1 VPICRPLALA
11 SLTSVILSL
20 TPTPMSMA
28 VAQAVRADREGPRE
42 GPEGFGRLA
51 RRLQPA
57 VVNIS
62 TTQRVNV
69 VAASP
74 LAGTQFAGVQP
85 ITREATSLGSGFI
98 VSADGYVVTNNHV
111 ISGDP
116 RIVQNATLQ
125 SVTVTLADGT
135 EYQARVVGRDEL
147 GDLAVLKIEARKPLP
162 FVQFGDS
169 TRTDVGDWVVAI
181 GNPFALG
188 GTVTAGI
195 VSAIHRSI
203 GNGAYGRLIQTDAAI
218 NSGNSGGPMF
228 DMRGNVI
235 GINTAI
241 VSPSGGNVGI
251 GFAIPSEQARPIVD
265 TLMKGGQVRRGYIG
279 VATQLL
285 SDDMSIALGLPAH
298 HGEVVSW
305 VEPGGAAAQ
314 AGVEQG
320 DVIMKIAGED
330 VSPDNTLNFI
340 VAGRT
345 IGAKVAIELLRRG
358 QPATLTAVVGER
370 PSEAQLAVAA
380 RARIPAPDPDRSTVT
395 PDGAAARAMLGIT
408 LQALT
413 PQLLQQ
419 LGLPSTTTG
428 TVIATADVASDAV
441 AKGLK
446 PGDVIV
452 SVNQQ
457 PTPGVSDVIAALE
470 AARRAGRSTVM
481 VLVQRRGQPGVFVGV
496 RLASG

>member
-1 VPICRPLALA
+1 VPGRRFAAILCLAVVVASSAPLGTPNAA
-11 SLTSVILSL
+11 AQPVPSTSV
-20 TPTPMSMA
+20 
-28 VAQAVRADREGPRE
+28 GPRD
-42 GPEGFGRLA
+42 GPTGFARLA

-62 TTQRVNV
+62 TTQRVSL
-69 VAASP
+69 AATTSP
-74 LAGTQFAGVQP
+74 AGSAVSGLQP
-85 ITREATSLGSGFI
+85 ITREATSLGSGFLI
-98 VSADGYVVTNNHV
+98 SPDGYVVTNNHV

-116 RIVQNATLQ
+116 HVVQNATLE
-125 SVTVTLADGT
+125 SVTVTLADRT
-135 EYQARVVGRDEL
+135 EYQAHVVGRDEL
-147 GDLAVLKIEARKPLP
+147 GDLAVLKIDAPKPLP

-169 TRTDVGDWVVAI
+169 DRIDVGDWVVAI
-181 GNPFALG
+181 GNPFGLG

-228 DMRGNVI
+228 DMRGDVI

-251 GFAIPSEQARPIVD
+251 GFAIPAEQARPIVE
-265 TLMKGGQVRRGYIG
+265 TLMKGGKVRRGYLG

-285 SDDMSIALGLPAH
+285 SDDMAAALGLPPH
-298 HGEVVSW
+298 RGEIVGW
-305 VEPGGAAAQ
+305 VEPSGAAAQ
-314 AGVEQG
+314 AGIQQG
-320 DVIMKIAGED
+320 DVITQIAGEE

-340 VAGRT
+340 VASQT
-345 IGAKVAIELLRRG
+345 IGAKIPIVLLRRG
-358 QPATLTAVVGER
+358 QPTTITAVVGER
-370 PSEAQLAVAA
+370 PSEAQLAAAA
-380 RARIPAPDPDRSTVT
+380 RARIPTPDPDRSTVT
-395 PDGAAARAMLGIT
+395 PEGLAARTLLGVT
-408 LQALT
+408 FQALT

-428 TVIATADVASDAV
+428 VVIASAELTSDAV

-457 PTPGVSDVIAALE
+457 PTPGVSDAIAALD
-470 AARRAGRSTVM
+470 AARQANRSTVM
-481 VLVQRRGQPGVFVGV
+481 LLVQRRGQPGVFVGV
-496 RLASG
+496 KLNR